1 MHRKHMFV
9 LDSFGGENIV
19 EEKFLQSEINFGDSK
34 ILIFARQRFLDLLAD
49 TDNWLGDG
57 TFKSAPP
64 LFTQLF
70 IIHAKWRN
78 THRVVPCIYTLLP
91 NKLEATYAAML
102 REVVQLFTSNISRNR
117 IRDGTTLVFLS

>member
-1 MHRKHMFV
+1 MFV
-9 LDSFGGENIV
+9 LDSFGGENVV
-19 EEKFLQSEINFGDSK
+19 EERFLQSEITIGNSK
-34 ILIFARQRFLDLLAD
+34 ILIFARQQFLDLLAD

-78 THRVVPCIYTLLP
+78 THRVVPCIYAILP
-91 NKLEATYAAML
+91 DKRESTYTAMFH
-102 REVVQLFTSNISRNR
+102 EVVQFLINLFYDCIL
-117 IRDGTTLVFLS
+117 GTTTCV